1 MKLKE
6 MGILPK
12 VTFMGSIA
20 KYGRKHSVFSSI
32 SMLHATGNIIVFPK

>member
-1 MKLKE
+1 MKLE
-6 MGILPK
+6 MGIFPK

-20 KYGRKHSVFSSI
+20 KYGGKHSI